1 MAGGLSLMCGPA
13 GPRRQ
18 AAAWLDRCL
27 PGARLRRARAAW
39 PAETPFLAAGG
50 AGMVVIGMDAHKRT
64 HTMVAVDE
72 LGRRLGERTGAAASD
87 GTCRRCSG
95 RPGGPGE
102 RFALEDCR
110 HLTRRLEGDL
120 LRAGFAVVRVHNT
133 WVG

>member
-1 MAGGLSLMCGPA
+1 
-13 GPRRQ
+13 
-18 AAAWLDRCL
+18 
-27 PGARLRRARAAW
+27 
-39 PAETPFLAAGG
+39 
-50 AGMVVIGMDAHKRT
+50 MVVIGMDAHKRT

-72 LGRRLGERTGAAASD
+72 LGRRLGERTVAAASD

-133 WVG
+133 WVGSLGTAVSHGAGWRRAGRSACPGR